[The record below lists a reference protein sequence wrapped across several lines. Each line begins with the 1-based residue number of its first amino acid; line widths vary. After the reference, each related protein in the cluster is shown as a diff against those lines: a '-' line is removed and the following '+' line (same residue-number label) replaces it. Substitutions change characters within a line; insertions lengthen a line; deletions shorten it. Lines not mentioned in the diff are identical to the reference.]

1 MADRLVIVPTPQDR
15 FVSLSGYPAEQ
26 GNQIV
31 PRRNAG
37 GWISEQL
44 FIGGMP

>member
-1 MADRLVIVPTPQDR
+1 MVPTLKTG

-26 GNQIV
+26 GNQHV
-31 PRRNAG
+31 RRSNAG

-44 FIGGMP
+44 SSRLFL